1 MHQDQRKKNSEE
13 QKKKDSLINCEICN
27 DTGFT
32 VYKDEKGY
40 DMYKPCKCMQMAKV
54 QRIWEQSGISVND
67 IDKTFKNFE
76 AWNQDIKDMK
86 DKVTSYLIQFDKIKN
101 DRNNSILLS
110 GKSGC
115 GKTHLSLALANNL
128 LKKKEVAVVYMPY
141 RDIIT
146 SLKQNMLD
154 EDYYRKTLAKY
165 QKAEVLL
172 IDDLLKGKIT
182 ESDVN
187 IMFELINYRYLNR
200 LPMIISTEYGQ
211 RKLLDFDEAIGSR
224 IYEMCKGYVVEIKG
238 KGNNYRLR

>member
-1 MHQDQRKKNSEE
+1 MHQDQPQKNSEG
-13 QKKKDSLINCEICN
+13 QKKKEYSIKCDICK

-32 VYKDEKGY
+32 VSKDDKGY

-54 QRIWEQSGISVND
+54 QKIWEQSGISVTD

-76 AWNQDIKDMK
+76 AWNQDIKNMK
-86 DKVTSYLIQFDKIKN
+86 DRVTSYLIQFDNIKN

-128 LKKKEVAVVYMPY
+128 LKKKGVAVVYMPY

-146 SLKQNMLD
+146 NLKQNMLD

-165 QKAEVLL
+165 QKSEVLL

-200 LPMIISTEYGQ
+200 LPMIISTECDQ

-238 KGNNYRLR
+238 RGNNYRLR

>member
-1 MHQDQRKKNSEE
+1 
-13 QKKKDSLINCEICN
+13 
-27 DTGFT
+27 
-32 VYKDEKGY
+32 
-40 DMYKPCKCMQMAKV
+40 MQMAKV
-54 QRIWEQSGISVND
+54 QKIWEQSGISVND

-76 AWNQDIKDMK
+76 AWNREIRDMK
-86 DKVTSYLIQFDKIKN
+86 DKVTSYLMQFDNIKN

-141 RDIIT
+141 RDVIT
-146 SLKQNMLD
+146 SLKQNMTD
-154 EDYYRKTLAKY
+154 EEYYKKTLTKY

-172 IDDLLKGKIT
+172 IDDLLKGGTTK
-182 ESDVN
+182 SDVN

-200 LPMIISTEYGQ
+200 LPMIISTEFDQ

-224 IYEMCKGYVVEIKG
+224 IYEMSKGYVVEIKG
-238 KGNNYRLR
+238 EGNNYRLR

>member
-1 MHQDQRKKNSEE
+1 
-13 QKKKDSLINCEICN
+13 
-27 DTGFT
+27 
-32 VYKDEKGY
+32 
-40 DMYKPCKCMQMAKV
+40 
-54 QRIWEQSGISVND
+54 
-67 IDKTFKNFE
+67 
-76 AWNQDIKDMK
+76 MK

>member
-1 MHQDQRKKNSEE
+1 
-13 QKKKDSLINCEICN
+13 
-27 DTGFT
+27 
-32 VYKDEKGY
+32 
-40 DMYKPCKCMQMAKV
+40 MYKPCKCQQMAKV
-54 QRIWEQSGISVND
+54 QRIWEQSGISIND

-76 AWNQDIKDMK
+76 AWNNQIRDMK
-86 DKVTSYLIQFDKIKN
+86 DKVTSYLMQFDNIKN

-146 SLKQNMLD
+146 SLKQNMTD
-154 EDYYRKTLAKY
+154 EEYYKKTLTKY

-172 IDDLLKGKIT
+172 IDDLLKGGTTK
-182 ESDVN
+182 SDVN

-200 LPMIISTEYGQ
+200 LPMIISTECDQ
-211 RKLLDFDEAIGSR
+211 RRLLDFDEAIGSR
-224 IYEMCKGYVVEIKG
+224 IYEMSKGYVVEIRG
-238 KGNNYRLR
+238 EGNNYRLR

>member
-1 MHQDQRKKNSEE
+1 MESSIK
-13 QKKKDSLINCEICN
+13 CEICN
-27 DTGFT
+27 DIGFT
-32 VYKDEKGY
+32 SYTDDKGY
-40 DMYKPCKCMQMAKV
+40 LMYKPCKCQQMAKV
-54 QRIWEQSGISVND
+54 QKIWESSGISVND

-76 AWNQDIKDMK
+76 AWNNEIRDMK
-86 DKVTSYLIQFDKIKN
+86 DKVTSYLMQFDNIKK

-146 SLKQNMLD
+146 SIKQNMLD
-154 EDYYRKTLAKY
+154 ESYYKKTLSKY
-165 QKAEVLL
+165 QNAEVLL
-172 IDDLLKGKIT
+172 IDDLLKGNVTKA
-182 ESDVN
+182 DVN

-200 LPMIISTEYGQ
+200 LPMIISTEADQ

-238 KGNNYRLR
+238 QGNNYRLR

>member
-1 MHQDQRKKNSEE
+1 
-13 QKKKDSLINCEICN
+13 
-27 DTGFT
+27 
-32 VYKDEKGY
+32 
-40 DMYKPCKCMQMAKV
+40 MYKPCKCMQMAKV
-54 QRIWEQSGISVND
+54 QKIWEQSGISVND

-76 AWNQDIKDMK
+76 AWNREIRDMK
-86 DKVTSYLIQFDKIKN
+86 DKVTSYLMQFDNIKN

-141 RDIIT
+141 RDVIT
-146 SLKQNMLD
+146 SLKQNMTD
-154 EDYYRKTLAKY
+154 EEYYKKTLTKY

-172 IDDLLKGKIT
+172 IDDLLKGGTTK
-182 ESDVN
+182 SDVN

-200 LPMIISTEYGQ
+200 LPMIISTEFDQ

-224 IYEMCKGYVVEIKG
+224 IYEMSKGYVVEIKG
-238 KGNNYRLR
+238 EGNNYRLR

>member
-1 MHQDQRKKNSEE
+1 
-13 QKKKDSLINCEICN
+13 
-27 DTGFT
+27 
-32 VYKDEKGY
+32 
-40 DMYKPCKCMQMAKV
+40 MAKV
-54 QRIWEQSGISVND
+54 QKIWEQSGISVND
-67 IDKTFKNFE
+67 IDKTFRNFE
-76 AWNQDIKDMK
+76 PWNNSIRDMK
-86 DKVTSYLIQFDKIKN
+86 DKVTSYLIQFDNIKN

-141 RDIIT
+141 RDVIT

-154 EDYYRKTLAKY
+154 EEYYKKTLAKY

-172 IDDLLKGKIT
+172 IDDLFKGKIT

-187 IMFELINYRYLNR
+187 IMFELINYRYLNC
-200 LPMIISTEYGQ
+200 LPMIISTECDQ
-211 RKLLDFDEAIGSR
+211 AKLLDFDEAIGSR

-238 KGNNYRLR
+238 QGNNYRLR

>member
-1 MHQDQRKKNSEE
+1 MESSSK
-13 QKKKDSLINCEICN
+13 CEICN

-32 VYKDEKGY
+32 VSKDDKGY
-40 DMYKPCKCMQMAKV
+40 DLYKPCKCRQMAKV
-54 QRIWEQSGISVND
+54 QKIWEQSGISVND
-67 IDKTFKNFE
+67 IDKSFTNFE
-76 AWNQDIKDMK
+76 AWNTDVKNMK
-86 DKVTSYLIQFDKIKN
+86 DKTTSYYLQFNNIKN
-101 DRNNSILLS
+101 ERHNSILLS

-146 SLKQNMLD
+146 SLKQNMTD
-154 EDYYRKTLAKY
+154 EEYYKRTLTKY

-200 LPMIISTEYGQ
+200 LPMIISTEFDQ

-238 KGNNYRLR
+238 QGNNYRLR